1 MSEQNVEIVRRM
13 YDAFHRGDAEGAL
26 AHFAPDVLVD
36 ASRARPDG
44 GKGQGRE
51 QLNTIVTAWMGAWD
65 EWREEIEEMR
75 DLGSEVL
82 ILSVQH
88 GRGKGSGVEVEAR
101 YALLYEVQG
110 GKITRL
116 DMYKEP
122 AEALEAAGLPK

>member
-1 MSEQNVEIVRRM
+1 
-13 YDAFHRGDAEGAL
+13 
-26 AHFAPDVLVD
+26 
-36 ASRARPDG
+36 
-44 GKGQGRE
+44 
-51 QLNTIVTAWMGAWD
+51 
-65 EWREEIEEMR
+65 MR
-75 DLGSEVL
+75 DLGSQVL